1 MILSNLIPTEV
12 RKFFYRHI
20 NSSMKYLAL
29 TLIVLLI
36 GCSKAPDILERI
48 LDKAKILQ
56 EEQKVLTDNEKELVK
71 DADNKEW
78 EKVDNDSK

>member
-1 MILSNLIPTEV
+1 
-12 RKFFYRHI
+12 
-20 NSSMKYLAL
+20 MKYLAL

-48 LDKAKILQ
+48 LDKAKILK
-56 EEQKVLTDNEKELVK
+56 EQQTGITDREKELIK
-71 DADNKEW
+71 EADNKEW

>member
-1 MILSNLIPTEV
+1 
-12 RKFFYRHI
+12 
-20 NSSMKYLAL
+20 MKYLAL

-48 LDKAKILQ
+48 LDKAKTLK
-56 EEQKVLTDNEKELVK
+56 EQQKGLTDQEKALVQE
-71 DADNKEW
+71 ADNKEW

>member
-1 MILSNLIPTEV
+1 MEVSNPQRFENFSI
-12 RKFFYRHI
+12 YI
-20 NSSMKYLAL
+20 NSSMKYLTI
-29 TLIVLLI
+29 TLIVLLT
-36 GCSKAPDILERI
+36 GCSKAPDILEKI
-48 LDKAKILQ
+48 LEKARILQ

>member
-1 MILSNLIPTEV
+1 
-12 RKFFYRHI
+12 
-20 NSSMKYLAL
+20 MKYLAL

-48 LDKAKILQ
+48 LDKAKILK
-56 EEQKVLTDNEKELVK
+56 EERKVLTDQEKALVQE
-71 DADNKEW
+71 ADNKEW

>member
-1 MILSNLIPTEV
+1 
-12 RKFFYRHI
+12 
-20 NSSMKYLAL
+20 MKYLAL

-48 LDKAKILQ
+48 LDKARILQ
-56 EEQKVLTDNEKELVK
+56 EQQKGLTDSEQELIKE
-71 DADNKEW
+71 ADNKEW

>member
-1 MILSNLIPTEV
+1 
-12 RKFFYRHI
+12 
-20 NSSMKYLAL
+20 MKYLAI

-48 LDKAKILQ
+48 LDKAKILK
-56 EEQKVLTDNEKELVK
+56 EERKVLTDQEKALVQE
-71 DADNKEW
+71 ADNKEW

>member
-1 MILSNLIPTEV
+1 MEVSNPQRFENFSI
-12 RKFFYRHI
+12 YI
-20 NSSMKYLAL
+20 NSSMKYL
-29 TLIVLLI
+29 TIILIVLLT
-36 GCSKAPDILERI
+36 GCSKAPDILEKI
-48 LDKAKILQ
+48 LEKARILQ